1 MRSIFNDLHF
11 HLDHPTPVKWCSS
24 LVVSKQMCQTIAVK
38 SRHLFITLSWP
49 AFHCNA
55 LRVGEAKFVTLLA
68 APPRSSRQLL
78 CPSATFRSALLPLRF
93 ASPRSLLFICSRH
106 GSMPLLQNPLN
117 ACCSYPFASIRT
129 TLTGFHSAPLRPT
142 FISVAFSP
150 PAANNFARRR
160 YPLGCGWQASVKAR
174 YLRPLRLQNAKPSLH
189 SSAAFVPC
197 GKYTPAASYGA
208 GIAVRPSLLSCQPL
222 VGARSRLR
230 SFLPPAAFSARFA
243 RLTLQPPLL
252 PAALLFF

>member
-1 MRSIFNDLHF
+1 MPFGLAK
-11 HLDHPTPVKWCSS
+11 PS
-24 LVVSKQMCQTIAVK
+24 LS
-38 SRHLFITLSWP
+38 
-49 AFHCNA
+49 HC
-55 LRVGEAKFVTLLA
+55 L
-68 APPRSSRQLL
+68 QLL
-78 CPSATFRSALLPLRF
+78 LV
-93 ASPRSLLFICSRH
+93 RH
-106 GSMPLLQNPLN
+106 GSSCVLQPPFAQHSFHYASLHHVRCFPFAPGMAACPLSQNPIN
-117 ACCSYPFASIRT
+117 ACCSFPFASIRT
-129 TLTGFHSAPLRPT
+129 TLTGFRFAPFQSASLQ
-142 FISVAFSP
+142 AGFSP

-160 YPLGCGWQASVKAR
+160 YPLGSGWQASVKAR